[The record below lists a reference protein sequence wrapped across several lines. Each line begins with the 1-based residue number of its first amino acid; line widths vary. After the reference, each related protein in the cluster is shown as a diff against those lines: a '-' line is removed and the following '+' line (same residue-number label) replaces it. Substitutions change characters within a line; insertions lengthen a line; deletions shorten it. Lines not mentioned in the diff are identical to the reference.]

1 MNTQIHNFGKYIGVV
16 LIALSLAACSA
27 SPKRPDGADNARSR
41 LTQLQSDPQLASR
54 APVEIREADLAVRAA
69 EEPQKDLLLAR
80 HLVVIADR
88 KVEIARAR
96 AQSRLYEDQRVAL
109 SQQSETARL
118 DSRTR
123 EADRATAE
131 ARSARAA
138 ADIARSE
145 ADIAREA
152 ANMARS
158 DTELARREA
167 EDLQRQIA
175 ELNARETDR
184 GLVMT
189 LGDVL
194 FETGM
199 SDLRGGTTSNL
210 EKLAIFLNKY
220 QDRDVVIE
228 GHTDSIGSDEYNYGL
243 SQRRADSV
251 KSYLVGQGVAANR
264 LVTSGKGKGQPVASN
279 ETATGRQQNRRVEII
294 ISNPNVSAM

>member
-1 MNTQIHNFGKYIGVV
+1 MNTQIHNFGKYIGVAV
-16 LIALSLAACSA
+16 IALSLAACSA

-69 EEPQKDLLLAR
+69 EEPQKDQLLAR

-152 ANMARS
+152 ANM
-158 DTELARREA
+158 ARREA

-294 ISNPNVSAM
+294 ISNPNISSM

>member
-1 MNTQIHNFGKYIGVV
+1 MNTQIHNLGRYIGVAV
-16 LIALSLAACSA
+16 IALSLAACSA

-69 EEPQKDLLLAR
+69 EVPQKDLLLAR

-123 EADRATAE
+123 EADMATSE

-158 DTELARREA
+158 EA
-167 EDLQRQIA
+167 DDLQRQIA

-199 SDLRGGTTSNL
+199 SDLRGGTTNNL
-210 EKLAIFLNKY
+210 TKLATFLNKY
-220 QDRDVVIE
+220 QDRNVVIE

-243 SQRRADSV
+243 SQRRADAV

-294 ISNPNVSAM
+294 ISNSVSSM